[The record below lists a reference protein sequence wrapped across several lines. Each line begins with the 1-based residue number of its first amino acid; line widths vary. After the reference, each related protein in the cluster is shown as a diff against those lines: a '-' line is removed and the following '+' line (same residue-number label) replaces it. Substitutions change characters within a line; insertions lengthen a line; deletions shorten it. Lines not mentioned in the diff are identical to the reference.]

1 MMYNAVILNTTV
13 VYEEV
18 PMENEYLTVDEVA
31 KRLRVTKQAVY
42 NWIADGRLKAVRVA
56 GKAIRIPVSSVLA
69 ILEPVQPEP
78 PSPPA

>member
-13 VYEEV
+13 AYEEV
-18 PMENEYLTVDEVA
+18 LMENEYLTVDEVA

>member
-1 MMYNAVILNTTV
+1 
-13 VYEEV
+13 
-18 PMENEYLTVDEVA
+18 MEDAYLTVDEVA

-69 ILEPVQPEP
+69 ILAPVQPEEP
-78 PSPPA
+78 PSPPNK